1 MNGVKA
7 DSAASSG
14 SVVPIESA
22 QEGQLAALV
31 TALSEAS
38 NGLRRQTCECPN
50 RQPLPS
56 RDAVIGVVEALR
68 TVLFPGY
75 FGPSDLT
82 EENLVFHIGSTLDRI
97 RRDVREQIKRGIC
110 FNCEERDGLCDARAD
125 SATQHF
131 LARLLA
137 VREMLATDVQAAYE
151 GDPAARNPDE
161 TIFCYPGILAVM
173 NYRLAHELYAL
184 GVPLIPRMIT
194 EHAHSIT
201 GIDIHPGATIDE
213 AFFIDH
219 GTGVVIGETSVIGK
233 RVRLYQGVTLGA
245 KSFPL
250 DEEGN
255 PIKGIDRHPIVE
267 DEVVIYSE
275 ATILGRVTIGR
286 GSVIGGNVWLTHG
299 VPPNSVITQAQVRE
313 DLFESGG
320 GI

>member
-1 MNGVKA
+1 MG
-7 DSAASSG
+7 SAKIHRAAPSG
-14 SVVPIESA
+14 SVLPIASV
-22 QEGQLAALV
+22 QEGQLAGLV
-31 TALSEAS
+31 TALSDAT
-38 NGLRRQTCECPN
+38 NGLRRQTNECPT

-56 RDAVIGVVEALR
+56 RDAVVEIVEALR

-82 EENLVFHIGSTLDRI
+82 DENLNFHIGSTLDRI
-97 RRDVREQIKRGIC
+97 RRNLREQLKRGIC
-110 FNCEERDGLCDARAD
+110 FDCKERDGCCDARAD
-125 SATQHF
+125 LATQRF
-131 LARLLA
+131 LARLPS
-137 VREMLATDVQAAYE
+137 VRQMLATDVQAAYD

-173 NYRLAHELYAL
+173 NYRLAHELYL
-184 GVPLIPRMIT
+184 QDVPLIPRMIT

-213 AFFIDH
+213 GFFIDH

-255 PIKGIDRHPIVE
+255 PIKGIDRHPVVE
-267 DEVVIYSE
+267 DEVIIYSE

-286 GSVIGGNVWLTHG
+286 GSVIGGNVWLTHS
-299 VPPNSVITQAQVRE
+299 VPPGSVITQAQVQHG
-313 DLFESGG
+313 LFESGG

>member
-1 MNGVKA
+1 MNGGKA
-7 DSAASSG
+7 DRAAPPG
-14 SVVPIESA
+14 SVIPLTSPKD
-22 QEGQLAALV
+22 GQLAALV
-31 TALSEAS
+31 AALSEAT

-56 RDAVIGVVEALR
+56 RDDVTGIVEALR

-82 EENLVFHIGSTLDRI
+82 EENLAFHIGSTLDRV
-97 RRDVREQIKRGIC
+97 RRDLREQLKRGIC
-110 FNCEERDGLCDARAD
+110 FDCSERDGLCNPRAD
-125 SATQHF
+125 SATQRF
-131 LARLLA
+131 LDRLPV
-137 VREMLATDVQAAYE
+137 VRQVLATDVQAAYD
-151 GDPAARNPDE
+151 GDPAATNPDE

-173 NYRLAHELYAL
+173 SYRLAHELYVL

-213 AFFIDH
+213 GFFIDH
-219 GTGVVIGETSVIGK
+219 GTGVVIGETCRIGK

-250 DEEGN
+250 DEQGN

-267 DEVVIYSE
+267 DEVIVYSE

-286 GSVIGGNVWLTHG
+286 GSVIGGNVWLTNS
-299 VPPNSVITQAQVRE
+299 VPPNSVITQAQARH